1 MTICLRSRCMR
12 PGLALAPK
20 GKNILAR
27 MMLTGWF
34 ALAATQP
41 SSAQTPMALSEVLAE
56 ALRNSSDVA
65 RIDRDLALRL
75 ADAIEVETRANPEVD
90 VLAKYSEKGDGTG
103 LEVDV
108 SQPLRFSDFTLRPLY
123 AAALRQTATVEQEAG
138 VFDLV
143 NRVTELYLAHWAAQS
158 REAMAR
164 QAADEAEAVTARIE
178 RLRRDQTLPTVRF
191 NVFVPEAL
199 RRREEATLHAADRAV
214 LEARLAFET
223 GGDGRALISLAAAP
237 SPLPPLERVLA
248 FAAEKDFGARL
259 ARARITVNDARLKV
273 AKKDR
278 LPLLTPRASYEIE
291 PGGAAKNWGI
301 GIGVEIPL
309 WDRNGAEVARA
320 RASLQEA
327 RQHLAQLNGGAR
339 EGLVIGL
346 YRQVEHLDARAE
358 AYNSRIVPAYRQTYQ
373 DIRAMYDQGQSDLL
387 DLWQVQASVLDA
399 EDDAISTVIDAL
411 TARVALERAIGG
423 KIEQVN

>member
-138 VFDLV
+138 V
-143 NRVTELYLAHWAAQS
+143 
-158 REAMAR
+158 
-164 QAADEAEAVTARIE
+164 
-178 RLRRDQTLPTVRF
+178 
-191 NVFVPEAL
+191 
-199 RRREEATLHAADRAV
+199 
-214 LEARLAFET
+214 
-223 GGDGRALISLAAAP
+223 LI
-237 SPLPPLERVLA
+237 
-248 FAAEKDFGARL
+248 
-259 ARARITVNDARLKV
+259 
-273 AKKDR
+273 
-278 LPLLTPRASYEIE
+278 
-291 PGGAAKNWGI
+291 
-301 GIGVEIPL
+301 
-309 WDRNGAEVARA
+309 
-320 RASLQEA
+320 
-327 RQHLAQLNGGAR
+327 
-339 EGLVIGL
+339 
-346 YRQVEHLDARAE
+346 
-358 AYNSRIVPAYRQTYQ
+358 
-373 DIRAMYDQGQSDLL
+373 
-387 DLWQVQASVLDA
+387 
-399 EDDAISTVIDAL
+399 
-411 TARVALERAIGG
+411 
-423 KIEQVN
+423 